1 MLAEVFLGLANN
13 LDGPPGRN
21 VKKADYVTRRFNASS
36 AGLKTPVGLDLR
48 WDNALRDLQILLE
61 P

>member
-1 MLAEVFLGLANN
+1 MLAEVFRGLANN

-21 VKKADYVTRRFNASS
+21 VKEADYVTRRFNASS
-36 AGLKTPVGLDLR
+36 AGLKTPEGLDR